1 MIAEAV
7 EVPGGTM
14 NMSIHVDFGGMGV
27 VSSSLHALTSGSADA
42 AGFDLSG
49 LRSDI
54 VTSAA
59 VAFSS
64 GWSDALDIFSL
75 TSEGLAGGLDATL
88 QDFLD
93 TEQASLDAIAM
104 SIAELDR

>member
-1 MIAEAV
+1 
-7 EVPGGTM
+7 M
-14 NMSIHVDFGGMGV
+14 NTSIHVDFEGMGV

-42 AGFDLSG
+42 AGFDLSA

-54 VTSAA
+54 VTSAG

-64 GWSDALDIFSL
+64 GWSDVLDIFTL
-75 TSEGLAGGLDATL
+75 TSSGLAGGLDATL
-88 QDFLD
+88 RDFLN
-93 TEQASLDAIAM
+93 TEQANLDSIAT